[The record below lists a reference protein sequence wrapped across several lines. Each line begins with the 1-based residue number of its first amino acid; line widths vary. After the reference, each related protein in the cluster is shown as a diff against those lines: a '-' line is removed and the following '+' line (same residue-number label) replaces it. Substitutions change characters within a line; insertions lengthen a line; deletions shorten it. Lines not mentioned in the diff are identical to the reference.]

1 MVDRCICKRLTFK
14 YLLEASKSMMQHGP
28 TGERLVPLHALADK
42 TGCGMGCGMCV
53 PYLLVAIKLNKP
65 RVPIMTVEDFEKHL
79 GSPVPRCLADVP
91 MLPGEASPLSA
102 AG

>member
-14 YLLEASKSMMQHGP
+14 YLLEASKTLVQPGP
-28 TGERLVPLHALADK
+28 DGKPTVAVHALADK

-53 PYLLVAIKLNKP
+53 PYLLVALKTGKP
-65 RVPIMTVEDFEKHL
+65 RVPIMTVQDFEKQL
-79 GSPVPRCLADVP
+79 GSPAPRCLADVP
-91 MLPGEASPLSA
+91 VLPGERSPLSA